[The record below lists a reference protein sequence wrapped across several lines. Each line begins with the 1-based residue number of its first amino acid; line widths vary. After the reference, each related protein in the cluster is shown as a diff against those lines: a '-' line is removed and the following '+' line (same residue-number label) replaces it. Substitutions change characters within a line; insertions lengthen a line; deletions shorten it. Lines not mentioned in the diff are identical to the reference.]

1 MAKRGPKQRRSKPP
15 AKLLKLQ
22 SELPTK
28 GQYHNLL
35 AIYNKVNRQYF
46 AGKIRARISWGRK
59 PHRPQ
64 RHHQNIR
71 FGYVIIE
78 DRKIII
84 HRALDCSWVPRF
96 FVESIVFHEMLHIK
110 YPPYKKG
117 GSNKIH
123 YAEFLMAEKKF
134 PNYAK
139 AMRWEE
145 KNLYRLLFC

>member
-59 PHRPQ
+59 SSTFRRPQ
-64 RHHQNIR
+64 KTIKM
-71 FGYVIIE
+71 GVCYVEESLIV
-78 DRKIII
+78 I

-96 FVESIVFHEMLHIK
+96 FVEYIVFHEMLHIK
-110 YPPYKKG
+110 YPPRKKG
-117 GSNKIH
+117 GSTRFH